1 MGAGSRFARAA
12 AIVQAMVWLSGCGTE
27 TGIPSHGGGKRF
39 AIEQELVT
47 ASARAALE
55 PIDLSPLSG
64 RTVRV
69 VFSSI
74 GDEGSGNLSG
84 GRLSIDRVLGGS
96 YSVNPTSRTA
106 VADGIARTTVAGAG
120 FQAAAG
126 LLTDGP
132 TGYRSEAFINPRDVD
147 YLSALVTT
155 RLILAGAQV
164 KVNPAAA
171 VDILVLVLTDVYGT
185 IRDRTDY
192 LVYNQERLRARTALE
207 IVAVQASDGL
217 VVLPPRRGA
226 AEAVWEENYVVWTGP
241 VSTNRSVHQLDELII
256 PSLPMTAAGARR
268 GGLDLAPAAKKPAET
283 PQDEGRPN
291 LLPKPDTKPRT
302 NPPYR

>member
-1 MGAGSRFARAA
+1 MGAGSRFASAA
-12 AIVQAMVWLSGCGTE
+12 AILQTVVWLSGCGTE

-55 PIDLSPLSG
+55 SIDFRPLSG

-96 YSVNPTSRTA
+96 YTANPTSRT
-106 VADGIARTTVAGAG
+106 V
-120 FQAAAG
+120 FQAATG

-132 TGYRSEAFINPRDVD
+132 SGYRSEAFINPRDVD

-256 PSLPMTAAGARR
+256 PPLPATAAGVSR
-268 GGLDLAPAAKKPAET
+268 GGLDLAPAAEKPVDT
-283 PQDEGRPN
+283 PRDEARPN
-291 LLPKPDTKPRT
+291 PLPKPDTKPRT